1 MSLRLCPECHKKVS
15 DQAAHCVKCGYPF
28 RKNKV
33 RCMQSVELKKIETKL
48 KEMQS
53 DLEKMHQSD
62 IDENSVSISVFK
74 AGIIGSLAIAFFVLL
89 TAVVINMFN
98 VFSEISVFCVI
109 ISSVFVAAVVSM
121 FALIFLSD
129 LERKKPQLKKTV
141 KCLSVICCIV
151 ICVYIVMSTMVM
163 FASDI
168 FIHDEKLTACSILHM
183 LFGGLGFAIS
193 LMIQEVWHTKDK
205 TFIFA
210 FIALV
215 WALIVGIVT

>member
-1 MSLRLCPECHKKVS
+1 MSLRRCPECHKKVS
-15 DQAAHCVKCGYPF
+15 EQAAQCVKCGYPF
-28 RKNKV
+28 RKNKT
-33 RCMQSVELKKIETKL
+33 RCMQIIELEEMKTTL
-48 KEMQS
+48 KEIQS
-53 DLEKMHQSD
+53 DLGKKNHSD

-74 AGIIGSLAIAFFVLL
+74 AGIIGSLVIVFLILLVAAAISIFD
-89 TAVVINMFN
+89 
-98 VFSEISVFCVI
+98 VFSEASSLCAL
-109 ISSVFVAAVVSM
+109 ISSVFLAAVVSM
-121 FALIFLSD
+121 IALIFLSD

-151 ICVYIVMSTMVM
+151 ICVYIATSTMVM

-205 TFIFA
+205 AFIFA